1 MTTSA
6 IEPLSGRLPTMTHGA
21 ARLSR
26 LAFDVGFQRW
36 AQTTLG
42 LSDLGIS
49 TRDAHAHWLLRL
61 ETNHGA
67 AELAIDAA
75 GWMPLEL
82 ALAIDEPATAAAVA
96 TALLQPWADRLSPA
110 LGEPAIAQARRIEPA
125 RGHDA
130 ATLSANGWLVGWRSA
145 DSRLLDRL
153 EDLGRAPTDLSVL
166 AALPL
171 RPRLRLMT
179 RRWPSQ
185 VLRTLARGDVVLI
198 GEPAA
203 SLRAGVG
210 CVLSVAVSIHPKE
223 FTVQVADHPQM
234 TDDATNVETDMAAAP
249 TLDELQLPIVFELDT
264 ARISLGALANMRPGY
279 AVELDVPLREA
290 PVRLVCHGQTLGQG
304 QLVAIGDQLG
314 VRITRLDHPPGDSA

>member
-1 MTTSA
+1 MTPA
-6 IEPLSGRLPTMTHGA
+6 IESLSGRLPAMTPAA

-26 LAFDVGFQRW
+26 LAFDTGFQRW
-36 AQTTLG
+36 AQATLG
-42 LSDLGIS
+42 LPDLSVS
-49 TRDAHAHWLLRL
+49 TRDAHAHWVLQL
-61 ETNHGA
+61 ETDHGA
-67 AELAIDAA
+67 AELAVDAA

-82 ALAIDEPATAAAVA
+82 ALGIDEPATAAAVA
-96 TALLQPWADRLSPA
+96 TALLQPWADLLSPV
-110 LGEPAIAQARRIEPA
+110 LGEPAIVRSRRVEPA
-125 RGHDA
+125 RGAQDA
-130 ATLSANGWLVGWRSA
+130 ATLGANGWLVGWRGA
-145 DSRLLDRL
+145 DARLLDRL
-153 EDLGRAPTDLSVL
+153 EALARAPTDLSIL

-185 VLRTLARGDVVLI
+185 VLRTLARGDIVLV
-198 GEPAA
+198 GDSPA

-210 CVLSVAVSIHPKE
+210 CVLSMAVSIHPKE

-234 TDDATNVETDMAAAP
+234 TDDAASAETDMAAAP
-249 TLDELQLPIVFELDT
+249 ALDELQLPIVFELDT

-290 PVRLVCHGQTLGQG
+290 PVRLVCHGQTLGEG

-314 VRITRLDHPPGDSA
+314 VRITRLEHPPGATA